1 MIDDNQ
7 LGEMDMA
14 KNICLIVQ
22 SGYPGDVRVRKEAM
36 ALLTRGHNVSVIAL
50 RNPGESR
57 HEVIDS
63 VKIYRIGL
71 QKKRSGKIR
80 YVLEYF
86 IFFFL
91 SFIKLNTLDFKEQ
104 FDVVHINTLP
114 DFLVFSGLIQKLK
127 GKKIVLDMH
136 EIMPEFF
143 MSKFGVGFHHPMVY
157 LLRFLEK
164 ISLKFADEVITVNEP
179 IKNIFHHR
187 SIPYKPITVIM
198 NTVSTSVVA
207 SSTKRDHRGF
217 NCVYHGTLT
226 DIYGLDTAIKG
237 FSVVKKK
244 FPDIFFHIY
253 GNGQCLSQLKQ
264 LTEKLN
270 LENSVIFHGAM
281 THEKVLESL
290 GEMDLG
296 ILTMRKDV
304 FLNLSFSNKL
314 AEYVYMKI
322 PTIISDLD
330 SVKFYFN
337 DDHILFYEAANTDDL
352 AQKIEYAY
360 LNRGKLSTMAESAY
374 EHFKEYNWDVMAE
387 RYLTVIDN

>member
-1 MIDDNQ
+1 
-7 LGEMDMA
+7 MA

-36 ALLTRGHNVSVIAL
+36 ALLSRGHTVSVIAL
-50 RNPGESR
+50 RNSGEAR
-57 HEVIDS
+57 YEVIDN

-80 YVLEYF
+80 YVFEYF
-86 IFFFL
+86 TFFFL
-91 SFIKLNTLDFKEQ
+91 SFIKLNILDFKNRY
-104 FDVVHINTLP
+104 DVVHINTLP
-114 DFLVFSGLIQKLK
+114 DFLVFVGFIQKLK
-127 GKKIVLDMH
+127 GKKIILDMH

-143 MSKFGVGFHHPMVY
+143 MSKFGVGFHHPIVF
-157 LLRFLEK
+157 LLRILEK

-179 IKNIFHHR
+179 IKTIFHQR
-187 SIPYKPITVIM
+187 SIPHKPITVVM
-198 NTVSTSVVA
+198 NTVSTSVVDSDSKKSHA
-207 SSTKRDHRGF
+207 GF

-226 DIYGLDTAIKG
+226 DIYGLDTAIEG
-237 FSVVKKK
+237 FSKVKSKL
-244 FPDIFFHIY
+244 PDIFFHIY
-253 GNGQCLSQLKQ
+253 GDGQCLYQLKK

-281 THEKVLESL
+281 THKKVLESL

-296 ILTMRKDV
+296 ILSMRKDV

-322 PTIISDLD
+322 PTIVSDLD
-330 SVKFYFN
+330 SVKFYFSN
-337 DDHILFYEAANTDDL
+337 KDILFYEAANTDDL

-360 LNRGKLSTMAESAY
+360 LNRGKINTMAEAAY
-374 EHFKEYNWDVMAE
+374 EHFKEYNWDVMAQ
-387 RYLTVIDN
+387 RYLNVIER